1 MLHPGL
7 ASHPQ
12 HNLAMSQ
19 SSACGPIF
27 SFVLDGGQQAMAFL
41 NALEL
46 VDISN
51 NIGDSRSLCC
61 HPWSTT
67 HYGVSEEARIDMGVD
82 EGMLRINIGLE
93 DPRDVIADR
102 SDERLVGKK
111 CDRQ

>member
-51 NIGDSRSLCC
+51 NIGDSRILCC

-67 HYGVSEEARIDMGVD
+67 HYGVSEEARSEEHTSELWSLM
-82 EGMLRINIGLE
+82 RITYAVFSL
-93 DPRDVIADR
+93 
-102 SDERLVGKK
+102 KK
-111 CDRQ
+111 KKTSTI